1 MVGNV
6 GNVGVLRGLLGLV
19 GCVVCVVLGSSA
31 TRAQSSIGLEGGLFF
46 DSATL
51 EDERVLAGL
60 RDVDRED
67 VGNRDLGHVAL
78 YYLHALSERHGFRV
92 GGELRYLGTLA
103 AEHGDGDDEE
113 VYVLGP
119 AIELG
124 ARGEW
129 STPLTDELAFLVG
142 LRASFAL
149 VFPEGEL
156 ADDIDRMAAEG
167 IPVGDGPRPGVTI
180 MPSIGARYAI
190 HERVNAG
197 LTLGLGWSFLSIFD
211 IDERVSGITFARTA
225 TWSATRF
232 ELTVGLEVTL

>member
-1 MVGNV
+1 MTGM
-6 GNVGVLRGLLGLV
+6 LRGLNGI
-19 GCVVCVVLGSSA
+19 VVLFVSLVVGSET

-46 DSATL
+46 DSATF
-51 EDERVLAGL
+51 EDERVLAGI
-60 RDVDRED
+60 RDVDRAD

-92 GGELRYLGTLA
+92 GGEFRYLGTLA
-103 AEHGDGDDEE
+103 AEPDGDNEDEI
-113 VYVLGP
+113 YVLGP

-129 STPLTDELAFLVG
+129 STPLTDELSFLVG

-156 ADDIDRMAAEG
+156 AEDIDRMAAEG
-167 IPVGDGPRPGVTI
+167 IPVGDGPRPGVTL

-197 LTLGLGWSFLSIFD
+197 LTLGLGWSLLSIFD
-211 IDERVSGITFARTA
+211 IDERVSGITFARDA
-225 TWSATRF
+225 TWSSTRL